1 MLDSVVK
8 VNKKCYLQILLEER
22 KYEMKNTKVENL
34 INDDLEPSSA
44 DDETENHADSRSDNE
59 SENE

>member
-22 KYEMKNTKVENL
+22 KYEIKNTKVENL
-34 INDDLEPSSA
+34 INDDLKPSSA
-44 DDETENHADSRSDNE
+44 DDETENHTDSRSDNE